1 MLLAGIINKQ
11 VSDLCLQQQQQ
22 HHQLHGHNK
31 FLTQN
36 RSTPNKQQQLMIC
49 CCSSR
54 NVMMRAQACNTK
66 SKNKEWVLAID
77 VGTGGTKAALITS
90 QGCVS
95 TSAFSAHPPPSP
107 SCLSAGTASAE
118 QEMERWWDATVEVVK
133 TCMAMAAVNH
143 SGTVRALTVTGQ
155 MQNVILLP
163 QIARLAGGADYLV
176 SVSGSHQGATS
187 VLAKLRWLDKHDSN
201 AAQHCQTLLLGGHDY
216 VVWKLCGVCVTDS
229 TTAST
234 TGLTD
239 LSFKYATGLMHDV
252 GLGHWIDKLP
262 LIHPPNIPCGEVSA
276 WAAEELGNV
285 SLQGI
290 PVVHC
295 CGDAGAC
302 TLGAGAGVL
311 GNLYAY
317 LGTSGWVAGS
327 FQHSAGLPP
336 KAKPMPRPSGVFTL
350 GHPESS
356 LVFKTGS
363 IMTAGGNLAW
373 AASTGYPGSVS
384 MKQID
389 SLVKLERA
397 GCGGLLYLPYLNG
410 ERCPFEDGNARACFI
425 GISAS
430 TTREQMLRAVMEGV
444 AFALRS
450 SCDALAGGE
459 LHDSDT
465 RCAPLRLVG
474 GGARSPVWPSIMAG
488 VFGQTVEVLMDPQE
502 VGVKGAAILAG
513 QWLGWHST
521 LFPGGNWV
529 QQERTYD
536 PSPNDVK
543 IYDEMY
549 PIYTKVY
556 DGLRDTFHDL
566 SAFQRPSL

>member
-1 MLLAGIINKQ
+1 MCVNFCFLCTSTTISFMSCRNSKCRARNGEMVGCNSGSGENVYGNGSSEPFRNCAG
-11 VSDLCLQQQQQ
+11 SDCYW
-22 HHQLHGHNK
+22 
-31 FLTQN
+31 
-36 RSTPNKQQQLMIC
+36 PNAEC
-49 CCSSR
+49 
-54 NVMMRAQACNTK
+54 
-66 SKNKEWVLAID
+66 
-77 VGTGGTKAALITS
+77 
-90 QGCVS
+90 
-95 TSAFSAHPPPSP
+95 HPSP
-107 SCLSAGTASAE
+107 T
-118 QEMERWWDATVEVVK
+118 
-133 TCMAMAAVNH
+133 
-143 SGTVRALTVTGQ
+143 
-155 MQNVILLP
+155 
-163 QIARLAGGADYLV
+163 GGADYLV

>member
-107 SCLSAGTASAE
+107 SCLAGTASAE

-176 SVSGSHQGATS
+176 SVSGSHQGAT
-187 VLAKLRWLDKHDSN
+187 R
-201 AAQHCQTLLLGGHDY
+201 HDY

>member
-1 MLLAGIINKQ
+1 MSLAGIINKQ
-11 VSDLCLQQQQQ
+11 VSDLCLQRQQY
-22 HHQLHGHNK
+22 HQLHGHNK

-54 NVMMRAQACNTK
+54 TVMMRAHACNTK

-90 QGCVS
+90 KGCVS

-107 SCLSAGTASAE
+107 SCLAGTASAE

-133 TCMAMAAVNH
+133 TCMAMAAVSH

-163 QIARLAGGADYLV
+163 QSKLELAPPAILYSDARAVAEATEIARLAGGADYLA

-327 FQHSAGLPP
+327 FQHSAGRPP

-459 LHDSDT
+459 LHDS
-465 RCAPLRLVG
+465 G
-474 GGARSPVWPSIMAG
+474 HQ
-488 VFGQTVEVLMDPQE
+488 F
-502 VGVKGAAILAG
+502 
-513 QWLGWHST
+513 
-521 LFPGGNWV
+521 
-529 QQERTYD
+529 
-536 PSPNDVK
+536 
-543 IYDEMY
+543 
-549 PIYTKVY
+549 
-556 DGLRDTFHDL
+556 GLR
-566 SAFQRPSL
+566 